1 MDPGILILEFS
12 AISGQMPG
20 LKRILALLASAKKS
34 LDVAEPCLRLGK
46 NIDSEMEK
54 VHVNNQWTKNGH
66 TYNNIYIYI
75 YLLLYNH
82 IYIYIYNYIII

>member
-1 MDPGILILEFS
+1 MDPGILILEFP

-54 VHVNNQWTKNGH
+54 VHGNNQWTKNGH
-66 TYNNIYIYI
+66 TYNNIYIY
-75 YLLLYNH
+75 LLLYNH
-82 IYIYIYNYIII
+82 IYIII

>member
-1 MDPGILILEFS
+1 MLRIFLQFP

-46 NIDSEMEK
+46 NINSEMEK
-54 VHVNNQWTKNGH
+54 VHGNNQWTKNGH
-66 TYNNIYIYI
+66 IIYIYI
-75 YLLLYNH
+75 YYYII
-82 IYIYIYNYIII
+82 IYIYIII

>member
-1 MDPGILILEFS
+1 MDPGILILQFP

-46 NIDSEMEK
+46 NINSEMEK
-54 VHVNNQWTKNGH
+54 VHGNNQWTKNGH
-66 TYNNIYIYI
+66 IIYIYI
-75 YLLLYNH
+75 LLYNH
-82 IYIYIYNYIII
+82 IYIYIII